1 MSPASAAQ
9 TSGVSASV
17 ATVSV
22 SAATYKSGL
31 TLGDRVLRQGK
42 RGSDVKQMQKLL
54 SQKRTGTFNERNHRK
69 VKRIKRAA
77 GLRANGVVGPRAVRA
92 IKAHAR
98 AAARGSSR
106 SMPRTGTPSRNQ
118 DYARV
123 YIAQKYGWG
132 SSQMSCLV
140 DLWNRESGWRHDVSN
155 PNGRYHGIPQTS
167 SAVWGSYGY
176 STSQYMNNPEVQ
188 IKVGSRY
195 IKGRY
200 GTPCGAWSFWRGH
213 HWY

>member
-1 MSPASAAQ
+1 M
-9 TSGVSASV
+9 

-22 SAATYKSGL
+22 AAAAPYKSGL
-31 TLGDRVLRQGK
+31 TLGDRLLRKGK
-42 RGSDVKQMQKLL
+42 RGSDVKQLQKLL
-54 SQKRTGTFNERNHRK
+54 SHNQSGKFNRWNDRK
-69 VKRIKRAA
+69 VKRIERAA
-77 GLRANGVVGPRAVRA
+77 GLRADGVVGGRAIKA

-98 AAARGSSR
+98 AAKKSSSR
-106 SMPRTGTPSRNQ
+106 SLPRTGTPTRNKN
-118 DYARV
+118 YARA
-123 YIAQKYGWG
+123 YIAKQYGWG
-132 SSQMSCLV
+132 DNQMSCLAE
-140 DLWNRESGWRHDVSN
+140 LWTRESGWRHDVSN

-188 IKVGSRY
+188 IKVGARY

-200 GTPCGAWSFWRGH
+200 GTPCGAWSFWQSR